1 MQFRLAL
8 LSVIA
13 ALAGSAAAPAA
24 AVHQATGIKIG
35 EVSGTGALVWTRL
48 TREPDARRDGVPF
61 AEVSTREGIREGRA
75 DGQIPPGRSL
85 EEMQYAVP
93 GAAGEVRALW
103 ALEDAAAGTEQATA
117 WMPVDPERDYT
128 RQISLN
134 GLAPGRWHR
143 LRVESRDPQGVPGAV
158 VEGRFK
164 TVPPADAT
172 GAVRFIV
179 TTCHDDWRRDNPGM
193 GFDMYAAAGKWQ
205 PDFFVQ
211 TGDYVYL
218 DKYYPFATTAALARF
233 KWNRTSAWPYV
244 REFYRGV
251 SSYFLKDDH
260 DTLRNDSHPGM
271 TYGDLTWEQ
280 GLAIEHEQLPMP
292 RNPPYRTI
300 RWGRDLQVW
309 LLESREFRSAG
320 KTLDGPD
327 KTVLGAEQ
335 KRWLFETL
343 RASDATFRV
352 IISGTPVVGPNVDY
366 KAGEKGD
373 SLADEAFLTEGNEV
387 RRFLAAQPGTVVI
400 TGDRHWQYHSVDPV
414 TGLHEFGCGPAC
426 FGMAEGFVDKVRLGP
441 MHRFLRIDGGFFS
454 GELTR
459 HDGRV
464 ILTFRHH
471 DTHGRVLSEHA
482 LESPR

>member
-1 MQFRLAL
+1 MFRLSGFFL
-8 LSVIA
+8 VVSLA
-13 ALAGSAAAPAA
+13 AGAAPSI
-24 AVHQATGIKIG
+24 HQATGIKIG
-35 EVSGTGALVWTRL
+35 EVSDTGALVWTRL
-48 TREPDARRDGVPF
+48 TLEADARREGVPF
-61 AEVSTREGIREGRA
+61 AEVNTREGIREGRA

-93 GAAGEVRALW
+93 GAAGDVRVLW
-103 ALEDAAAGTEQATA
+103 APETAVAGTEQATP
-117 WMPVDPERDYT
+117 WTPVDPARDFT
-128 RQISLN
+128 HQFNLT
-134 GLAPGRWHR
+134 GLAPGLWHR
-143 LRVESRDPQGVPGAV
+143 LRVESRDPQGNPGAA

-172 GAVRFIV
+172 GPVRFIV
-179 TTCHDDWRRDNPGM
+179 TTCHDDWRRDNPAM
-193 GFDMYAAAGKWQ
+193 GFDMYAAAAKWQ

-244 REFYRGV
+244 REFYRGA

-280 GLAIEHEQLPMP
+280 GMAIEHEQLPMP
-292 RNPPYRTI
+292 RDPPYRTI

-309 LLESREFRSAG
+309 LLESREFRSEG
-320 KTLDGPD
+320 KTRHSPD

-335 KRWLFETL
+335 KRWLYETM

-352 IISGTPVVGPNVDY
+352 VITGTPIVGPNVDY

-373 SLADEAFLTEGNEV
+373 SLADEAFQTEGDEV

-400 TGDRHWQYHSVDPV
+400 TGDRHWQYHSVDEV
-414 TGLHEFGCGPAC
+414 TGLREFGCGPAC
-426 FGMAEGFVDKVRLGP
+426 FGMAEGFVGKVRLSP

-454 GELTR
+454 GELVQR
-459 HDGRV
+459 DGRSF
-464 ILTFRHH
+464 LTFRHH
-471 DTHGRVLSEHA
+471 DTQGRVLSEHV
-482 LESPR
+482 LESAR